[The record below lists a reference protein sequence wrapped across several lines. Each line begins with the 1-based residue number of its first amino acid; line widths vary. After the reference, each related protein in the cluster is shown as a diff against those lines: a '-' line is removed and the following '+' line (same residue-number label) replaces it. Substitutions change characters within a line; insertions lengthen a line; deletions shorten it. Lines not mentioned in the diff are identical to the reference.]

1 MVLALTWDTTNKCS
15 TVALNILEDFAEKTR
30 ARIAASCRWEC
41 RHPFTQ
47 NHEEFHA
54 RYLKL
59 HATFHQLHDDVLR
72 IASIERVP
80 DRAAETPDQIPSPS
94 DRYTVPPESPSS
106 PPIIVMPD
114 DIAAFC
120 RVRGQGYRVNP
131 TDLVKS
137 LEEHENELTLI
148 SGAASYF
155 QIAWKRIFD
164 LVPLCIENEFL
175 VAFTLE
181 LREKLREDLGV
192 TEDSGREKCKKYAVE
207 EPSAKEKKDSL
218 LKMKETLDKAVEIV
232 RDLLKVEDATFS

>member
-1 MVLALTWDTTNKCS
+1 MVLALTWSTTNKCS
-15 TVALNILEDFAEKTR
+15 TVALKILEDFAEKTR
-30 ARIAASCRWEC
+30 AQIAASCRWEC

-59 HATFHQLHDDVLR
+59 YTTFHELRDDVLR
-72 IASIERVP
+72 KASTERVSNP
-80 DRAAETPDQIPSPS
+80 AAETPRQTAVPSGT
-94 DRYTVPPESPSS
+94 YTVPPESPSS

-114 DIAAFC
+114 DIAPFC
-120 RVRGQGYRVNP
+120 RVPGRGYRVNP

-164 LVPLCIENEFL
+164 IVPLCIENEFL
-175 VAFTLE
+175 VAFTLG

-207 EPSAKEKKDSL
+207 EPSVKEKKDSL
-218 LKMKETLDKAVEIV
+218 LKMKETLEKAVEIV
-232 RDLLKVEDATFS
+232 RTM